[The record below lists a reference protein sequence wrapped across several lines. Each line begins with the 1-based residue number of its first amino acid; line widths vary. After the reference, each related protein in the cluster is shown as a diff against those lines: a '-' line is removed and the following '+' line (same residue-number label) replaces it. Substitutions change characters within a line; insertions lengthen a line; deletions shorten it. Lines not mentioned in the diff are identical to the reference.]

1 MNLRAWAGYA
11 FFGAT
16 DTAERVSL
24 FSSWGLLTAAPSPVT
39 PSFVKRI
46 TDWFWEF
53 F

>member
-11 FFGAT
+11 FFGAA
-16 DTAERVSL
+16 TASERANL
-24 FSSWGLLTAAPSPVT
+24 FSSWGLLTDAPDVEPPT
-39 PSFVKRI
+39 FFKRL

>member
-1 MNLRAWAGYA
+1 MNLKAWAGYA
-11 FFGAT
+11 FFGAA
-16 DTAERVSL
+16 DTGERVSL
-24 FSSWGLLTAAPSPVT
+24 YSSWGLLSDAPNSVV